1 MNISCKTV
9 KYITLVQ
16 DILLSLYLCP
26 RAHFFVHAV
35 DTLHFTNR
43 KVNPQCN
50 CLHGMTLLLHH
61 SLAWFCVSSVV
72 WGRDILVA
80 ANYKWGNRCNCF
92 AKSPTLTQQQ
102 SCKYNLGDQA
112 WWEHILI
119 SFIFLKYCIL
129 QTGNCWHLSVLY
141 SHSDTVI

>member
-16 DILLSLYLCP
+16 DILLSRYLFP

-50 CLHGMTLLLHH
+50 CLHSMTLLLHH
-61 SLAWFCVSSVV
+61 SLTWFCVSSVV

-80 ANYKWGNRCNCF
+80 ANYRWGDRYNYF
-92 AKSPTLTQQQ
+92 AKSPTFNQQQ
-102 SCKYNLGDQA
+102 SCKHNLGDQA

-119 SFIFLKYCIL
+119 TFIFLKYCIL
-129 QTGNCWHLSVLY
+129 QTWKCCHLNLSY
-141 SHSDTVI
+141 IHIVIR